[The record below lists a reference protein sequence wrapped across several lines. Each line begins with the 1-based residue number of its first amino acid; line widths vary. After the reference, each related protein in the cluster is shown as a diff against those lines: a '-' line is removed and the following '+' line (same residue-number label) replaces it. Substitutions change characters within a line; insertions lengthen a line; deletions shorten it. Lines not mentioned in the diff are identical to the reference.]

1 MNPLP
6 IALLLLVS
14 QGQGIGNTGG
24 NHNVRGARGGFGGL
38 GRISAAGTFDVEPV
52 LNELHR
58 TVSALERINR
68 MNQIARMPMT
78 RERAPELLEA
88 LGAPPELKNL
98 IQAGSALMARGA
110 QQGIQG
116 AGAPPALPQYGQPDM
131 YDDRDPYVTGIDPG
145 GAGFG
150 NSGNYAPPG
159 GGYGMQNQ
167 QAPAQMPDFN
177 QMMQTFGP
185 MLKSFMQTNN
195 G

>member
-6 IALLLLVS
+6 IALLLLAS
-14 QGQGIGNTGG
+14 QGQGIGSTGA
-24 NHNVRGARGGFGGL
+24 NHNARGARGGFGGL
-38 GRISAAGTFDVEPV
+38 GRISAAGAFDVEPV

-58 TVSALERINR
+58 TVSALERINK

-78 RERAPELLEA
+78 RERAPELLDA

-110 QQGIQG
+110 QQGLQNSGSLPNFGGAPYGQG
-116 AGAPPALPQYGQPDM
+116 VGAPPALPQYVQPDM
-131 YDDRDPYVTGIDPG
+131 YDDRDPYVTGIDTG
-145 GAGFG
+145 
-150 NSGNYAPPG
+150 
-159 GGYGMQNQ
+159 GMQNQ
-167 QAPAQMPDFN
+167 QSAAQMPDFN
-177 QMMQTFGP
+177 QLMQTFGP